1 MAAMSATPHL
11 AADDAASFLDG
22 TLSDDARVEVERHIA
37 ECDTCRE
44 EIAAASRLV
53 ATIPPASRRTLSV
66 WRIALP
72 LAAGIVAVVMLRR
85 PATAPVATSAERAV
99 PRDAA
104 AITLVSPAP
113 DAALVP
119 GTTRLVWRPIDGGI
133 GYRVVIKDSSGA
145 PVWESE
151 TTDTVLAVPAGVVLR
166 EGETYVWR
174 IDGQR
179 SDLSSVSSA
188 EASVRALR

>member
-1 MAAMSATPHL
+1 MSATPHL
-11 AADDAASFLDG
+11 AADDAASYLDG
-22 TLSDDARVEVERHIA
+22 TLSDDARVDVERHIA

-44 EIAAASRLV
+44 EIAVAARLV
-53 ATIPPASRRTLSV
+53 ATIPPATRRTLSW

-85 PATAPVATSAERAV
+85 PATAPVATSAERAA
-99 PRDAA
+99 PGDAS
-104 AITLVSPAP
+104 AITLVFPAP
-113 DAALVP
+113 DGILVP
-119 GTTRLVWRPIDGGI
+119 GTTRLVWRPIDGGVR
-133 GYRVVIKDSSGA
+133 YSVVMKDQSGA

-151 TTDTVLAVPAGVVLR
+151 TTDTVLAVPAGVALR

-174 IDGQR
+174 VDGQR

-188 EASVRALR
+188 EASVRAVR